1 MSSSTNNLITNLN
14 TASFWIN
21 LIVPAIQITLG
32 TVGSLFNIIIFTRR
46 SLRSNSCSLY
56 FLAGS
61 INNLFVVY
69 LTFLPRYLAANWGYD
84 PTTTNNVWC
93 KLSSFLKYPF
103 LALTLWFTVLASMDR
118 FFSSSRNIRFRQL
131 CTLPIARKIILLII
145 LLIFLS
151 HGHILVLFTIVP
163 SNIISTCNTL
173 YPQYLIFFDIFII
186 LFSIIIPIVLMAMF
200 GILMILNVHKV
211 HNRIIPQTDN
221 TVNQRFRSNDRQLII
236 MLLSQVLITTII
248 SIPYCIFSMYTA
260 IPITILQY
268 RLSMTDQVIYI
279 FGFNVSRLVYYNN
292 FLIGFFI
299 YTLTGPI
306 FRVECK
312 RCIQYGFK
320 KFLTTTGLIRCLP
333 LRTQQ
338 ALLNENRVT
347 VNMKTTTMVKGRNN
361 VRLLQQQQ
369 STILKSVV

>member
-1 MSSSTNNLITNLN
+1 
-14 TASFWIN
+14 
-21 LIVPAIQITLG
+21 
-32 TVGSLFNIIIFTRR
+32 
-46 SLRSNSCSLY
+46 
-56 FLAGS
+56 
-61 INNLFVVY
+61 
-69 LTFLPRYLAANWGYD
+69 
-84 PTTTNNVWC
+84 
-93 KLSSFLKYPF
+93 
-103 LALTLWFTVLASMDR
+103 
-118 FFSSSRNIRFRQL
+118 
-131 CTLPIARKIILLII
+131 
-145 LLIFLS
+145 
-151 HGHILVLFTIVP
+151 
-163 SNIISTCNTL
+163 
-173 YPQYLIFFDIFII
+173 
-186 LFSIIIPIVLMAMF
+186 
-200 GILMILNVHKV
+200 
-211 HNRIIPQTDN
+211 
-221 TVNQRFRSNDRQLII
+221 
-236 MLLSQVLITTII
+236 
-248 SIPYCIFSMYTA
+248 
-260 IPITILQY
+260 
-268 RLSMTDQVIYI
+268 MTDQVIYI